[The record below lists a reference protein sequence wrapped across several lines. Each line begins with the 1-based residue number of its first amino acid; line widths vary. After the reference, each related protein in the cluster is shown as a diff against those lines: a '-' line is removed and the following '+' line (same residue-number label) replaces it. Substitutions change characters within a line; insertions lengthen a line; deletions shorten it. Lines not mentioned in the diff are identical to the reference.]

1 MGDKVLRKIASVL
14 KSAVRAGDIVCRYGG
29 EEFGVLLPHLD
40 IEKAHQAA
48 ERYRQAVCDTPFANL
63 TVTASFGVST
73 SDLNAENFQELID
86 QADKCLYV
94 AKRSGRNRVCRWD
107 DVPDDVEAGETVVA
121 DVLPLKTVDVAIPF
135 HAVTAL
141 ISALSYRDTG
151 TAEHS
156 RRVADLCVRLA
167 GQSMSIGE
175 AYVLETAALL
185 HDIGKIGVPDSI
197 LLKPGP
203 LTSEEWQVM
212 QIHDRIGVEII
223 KSAFACTELTDI
235 IQNHHAWFAGGGR
248 NENLPRGTDIPLGA
262 RILTVADAF
271 DAMVSDRVYRQGRS
285 TEEAFAELR
294 RCAGTQFDP
303 DLVELFIE
311 TVLARDEQRV
321 GKQLTV
327 SKQTAL
333 RIGLQIEDLATAMDR
348 HDVEG
353 LAALADRLHKTAA
366 KYGVTDI
373 ADVAQQ
379 LQQQANEDSDQMKL
393 AELTSDLLDLCRS
406 TQTAYLGNSAE
417 EEEDEEE
424 MLATSAVE

>member
-1 MGDKVLRKIASVL
+1 VLRKIASVL

-48 ERYRQAVCDTPFANL
+48 ERYRQAVCDTPFSNL

-73 SDLNAENFQELID
+73 SDLHAESFQELID

-94 AKRSGRNRVCRWD
+94 AKRNGRNRVCRWD

-185 HDIGKIGVPDSI
+185 HDIGKNRCTRFDSAQARTTHQR
-197 LLKPGP
+197 G
-203 LTSEEWQVM
+203 M
-212 QIHDRIGVEII
+212 
-223 KSAFACTELTDI
+223 
-235 IQNHHAWFAGGGR
+235 AGDAD
-248 NENLPRGTDIPLGA
+248 PR
-262 RILTVADAF
+262 
-271 DAMVSDRVYRQGRS
+271 
-285 TEEAFAELR
+285 
-294 RCAGTQFDP
+294 
-303 DLVELFIE
+303 
-311 TVLARDEQRV
+311 
-321 GKQLTV
+321 
-327 SKQTAL
+327 
-333 RIGLQIEDLATAMDR
+333 
-348 HDVEG
+348 
-353 LAALADRLHKTAA
+353 
-366 KYGVTDI
+366 GVTDI

-406 TQTAYLGNSAE
+406 TQTAYLGDSAE
-417 EEEDEEE
+417 EDEDEEE